1 MFNKSNTTPKEEN
14 VEMLKKEFYEVIEE
28 LHNNDKLFDLISD
41 PKLIEA
47 CIYERKAITIRA
59 ERLLKLIE
67 SYNEGE

>member
-14 VEMLKKEFYEVIEE
+14 VEKLKKEFYEVIEE

-47 CIYERKAITIRA
+47 CIYERKAISLRA

>member
-47 CIYERKAITIRA
+47 CVYERKAITIRA

>member
-1 MFNKSNTTPKEEN
+1 MFSKCKTNPKEEN